1 MIAAEIT
8 AAKTILEK
16 GSRLE
21 IPAPFFYRLLGRK
34 ILKFEIKK
42 PTAAVCLEITIMRLE
57 MNVTDEE
64 FENMTIEQG
73 LAFMAKHGTTISDI
87 LAKVILSNQHLAGVK
102 EKQLSK
108 MLLTYFPFSFLMERF
123 HEVTLGSGLEDF
135 INFIGYIKTVRL
147 TIPSHEV

>member
-16 GSRLE
+16 GSGLE
-21 IPAPFFYRLLGRK
+21 IPAPFFFRLFSRK
-34 ILKFEIKK
+34 TLKFEIKK

-57 MNVTDEE
+57 MGVTDEE

-73 LAFMAKHGTTISDI
+73 LAFMAKHGKTISDI
-87 LAKVILSNQHLAGVK
+87 LAKVILSTNNLNGIS

-108 MLLTYFPFSFLMERF
+108 MLLKYFPFSFLIERF

-135 INFIGYIKTVRL
+135 MNFIGCIKTVRL
-147 TIPSHEV
+147 TTPSHQA